1 MSMTKKNL
9 LKSVAT
15 LALSLGMVVGMA
27 SMAFAAQKTVINHV
41 NLHFD
46 TSEIEDLGKRRSV
59 SILQTKVLMLLER
72 RE

>member
-27 SMAFAAQKTVINHV
+27 SMAFAAQKTVINQ
-41 NLHFD
+41 FAF
-46 TSEIEDLGKRRSV
+46 
-59 SILQTKVLMLLER
+59 
-72 RE
+72 